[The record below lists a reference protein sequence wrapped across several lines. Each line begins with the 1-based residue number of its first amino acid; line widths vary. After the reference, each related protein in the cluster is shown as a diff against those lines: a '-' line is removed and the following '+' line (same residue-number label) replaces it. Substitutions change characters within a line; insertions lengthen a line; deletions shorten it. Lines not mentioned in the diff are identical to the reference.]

1 MADESPPD
9 RVMTLA
15 DIKDAIETLVLAQ
28 MKANVAIKDILAVLH
43 DNKLDEYSDRI
54 LKANEASFKSSAD
67 LYEKFIRLK
76 VR

>member
-1 MADESPPD
+1 MADDPPPD

-15 DIKDAIETLVLAQ
+15 DIKDAIETLILAQ

-54 LKANEASFKSSAD
+54 IKANEASFKSNAN
-67 LYEKFIRLK
+67 LFEKFIRLK

>member
-15 DIKDAIETLVLAQ
+15 DIKDAIETLALAQ
-28 MKANVAIKDILAVLH
+28 MQTNIAINSMLAVLH
-43 DNKLDEYSDRI
+43 GNKLDEYADRI
-54 LKANEASFKSSAD
+54 TKANDDAFRSNAD
-67 LYEKFIRLK
+67 LLEKFIKLK